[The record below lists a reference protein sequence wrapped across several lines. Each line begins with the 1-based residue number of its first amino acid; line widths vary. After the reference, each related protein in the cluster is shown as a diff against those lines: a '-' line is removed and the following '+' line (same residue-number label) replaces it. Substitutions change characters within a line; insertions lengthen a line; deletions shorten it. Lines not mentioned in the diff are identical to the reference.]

1 MQLLKLIT
9 SIVLSHKPFIVYPK
23 ESLQPLTQYD
33 LVKELQSYSDVCEA
47 LSTVELALG
56 FLAMTGGEP
65 HMQLSTYLKEVL
77 QMTDHMAPHVFQV
90 GHVHTFC
97 IYYF

>member
-1 MQLLKLIT
+1 M
-9 SIVLSHKPFIVYPK
+9 YPK

-77 QMTDHMAPHVFQV
+77 QMTDHMAPHVFKV
-90 GHVHTFC
+90 GHVHVFC